1 MLPEY
6 RNILVVAGEAS
17 GDLHAASLVR
27 ALRRLDPAIRFYG
40 VGGERLREAGVD
52 LLAESS
58 DMAVVGLTEVFFKLP
73 LIMKVMNRLKRS
85 FRAEKPDAA
94 ILVDYPDFNL
104 RLARAAH
111 KRGIKVFYYISPQV
125 WAWRRGR
132 IRKIRR
138 FVDKMA
144 VILPFEYPLYR
155 EAGVDADFVGH
166 PLLDVVPAHF
176 SPEDAR
182 KKLGMREGI
191 RTVSIL
197 PGSRPSEATRLL
209 PVCLRAAEK
218 MNRHADLQFV
228 MPLASTLSQNFVEE
242 IIRRYE
248 VDITVIPHAVY
259 DVLAASDLA
268 IIASGTATLEA
279 ALMKTPMIIIYRVS
293 WLSYFLGR
301 MFIHV
306 KNIGLVNIIAG
317 KSIVPELIQSEANS
331 DSIAA
336 LAEDLL
342 NNRDKREAMQ
352 ADLSEIRDKLGT
364 PGAAERAA
372 LIVYNMLK
380 G

>member
-17 GDLHAASLVR
+17 GDLHAASLVE

-40 VGGERLREAGVD
+40 VGGEKLRAAGVA

-73 LIMKVMNRLKRS
+73 LIMKVMKKLKRS
-85 FRAEKPDAA
+85 FRAGEPDAA

-132 IRKIRR
+132 IGKIKR

-144 VILPFEYPLYR
+144 VILPFECSLYC

-166 PLLDVVPAHF
+166 PLLDAIPAHF
-176 SPEDAR
+176 SQEEAR
-182 KKLGMREGI
+182 KKLGMKEGVRI
-191 RTVSIL
+191 VGIL
-197 PGSRPSEATRLL
+197 PGSRPSEAMRLL
-209 PVCLRAAEK
+209 PVCLKAAEK

-228 MPLASTLSQNFVEE
+228 LPLASTLSQNFVEE

-248 VDITVIPHAVY
+248 VDIAVIPHAVY

-301 MFIHV
+301 MFICV

-317 KSIVPELIQSEANS
+317 KSIVPELIQSEANP

-352 ADLSEIRDKLGT
+352 ADLSKIRDKLGT

-380 G
+380 R